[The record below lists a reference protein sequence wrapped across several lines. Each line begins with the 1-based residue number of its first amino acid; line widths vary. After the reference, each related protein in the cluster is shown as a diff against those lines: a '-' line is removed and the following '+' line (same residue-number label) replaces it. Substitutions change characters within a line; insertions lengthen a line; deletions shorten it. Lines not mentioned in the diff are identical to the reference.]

1 MWHITP
7 LDKIQQCIAQSAEAC
22 SQEPPEHH
30 FPTKIAASLFL
41 DELHAE
47 SVIDPI
53 SGFHIRELRRVR
65 PRSGAPDRFLRSLKD
80 DLDEKF
86 EGSEPGEIKG
96 VNMVTTATSRVLPV
110 SYGIFR
116 NVRSDG
122 GGTWKLVFADRAD
135 KHVRHRF
142 STKDSGEGDPR
153 VTGEIDKAV
162 DAFRDLIY
170 KEYGSATWEF
180 RPESTEEFDRAIAA
194 DMAAILSCVYYVE
207 EYLSPLSSGSE
218 RLFIGSASYLFNHLI
233 QSDGSLA
240 GQVPYFSGFDAR
252 AFAVSSAA
260 RPPCAIG
267 MRVSTSP
274 WPRNPMRTCAGRLA
288 TGPPRGPCGTL
299 RGAGS
304 TTKLRTTRAS
314 RTLSPPPT
322 MPSRRSWSTLSGSST
337 SRGLLLPGTRF
348 SAVSTDVRPRDER
361 SGHEISCT
369 PPMPLHSRM
378 MRHVRRP
385 RRTRK
390 VKCWAGV
397 AGKLGLAASALEVG
411 SDGCL
416 DTVGIAN
423 P

>member
-7 LDKIQQCIAQSAEAC
+7 LDKIQQCTAQSAEAC

-30 FPTKIAASLFL
+30 FPTKIAASLYL
-41 DELHAE
+41 DELRSE

-96 VNMVTTATSRVLPV
+96 VNMVTTARSRVLPV

-122 GGTWKLVFADRAD
+122 SGTWKLVCADRAD

-153 VTGEIDKAV
+153 VTGEIDEAV

-180 RPESTEEFDRAIAA
+180 RPESTQEFDRAIAA

-207 EYLSPLSSGSE
+207 EYLSPLNSGSD
-218 RLFIGSASYLFNHLI
+218 RLYIGSASYLFNHLI

-252 AFAVSSAA
+252 DISRLFRCSPAVRDRYARIDITVAEEPDAYLRREIGDRAPAWALRNAQGRWQYNEIENGESVTHALASPDDAFAKVMEHFERLENVQGFATSGDKVQRGQYRRAATRRAEWARDFMRNTDAFALAHDAA
-260 RPPCAIG
+260 RAQ
-267 MRVSTSP
+267 
-274 WPRNPMRTCAGRLA
+274 
-288 TGPPRGPCGTL
+288 
-299 RGAGS
+299 
-304 TTKLRTTRAS
+304 
-314 RTLSPPPT
+314 
-322 MPSRRSWSTLSGSST
+322 
-337 SRGLLLPGTRF
+337 
-348 SAVSTDVRPRDER
+348 
-361 SGHEISCT
+361 
-369 PPMPLHSRM
+369 
-378 MRHVRRP
+378 
-385 RRTRK
+385 
-390 VKCWAGV
+390 
-397 AGKLGLAASALEVG
+397 AAKNAQG
-411 SDGCL
+411 
-416 DTVGIAN
+416 
-423 P
+423 